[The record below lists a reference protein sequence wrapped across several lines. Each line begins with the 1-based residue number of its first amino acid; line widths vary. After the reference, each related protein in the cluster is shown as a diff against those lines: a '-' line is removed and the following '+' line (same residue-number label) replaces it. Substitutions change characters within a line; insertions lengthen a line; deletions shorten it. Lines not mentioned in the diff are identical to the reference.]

1 MIKLLK
7 RLFCLHNYVIANL
20 MDRVLCGM
28 DYYVCTKCGKRSLYG
43 D

>member
-7 RLFCLHNYVIANL
+7 QLFCLHDYVVANQ
-20 MDRVLCGM
+20 MDRILCGM
-28 DYYVCTKCGKRSLYG
+28 DYYVCTKCGKKSLYG